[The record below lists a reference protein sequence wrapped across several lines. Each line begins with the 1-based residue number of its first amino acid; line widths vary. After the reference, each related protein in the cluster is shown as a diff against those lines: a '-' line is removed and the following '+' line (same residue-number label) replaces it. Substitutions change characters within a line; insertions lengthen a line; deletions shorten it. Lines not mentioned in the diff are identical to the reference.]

1 MELRFPDAN
10 AMDEMAW
17 PFRLLLGCLTAVVSV
32 ALTFFITPLR
42 SFPLL
47 VAFPTVIFSAWF
59 FGMAGSFGC
68 ALLDVTLVDVFLTE
82 SEFRF
87 SVGFARQE
95 ERLALFLFIS
105 TLVGV
110 LIRRMAHQQAELK
123 NHDLKRNLMLE
134 VTQRQMAEER
144 IRSADALRER
154 EELLQIALKSNG
166 MGLWMWDLQ
175 AETMHRSDEVFRMV
189 GLEPG
194 GISSDPK
201 AWLQCVHPDDREGLE
216 QSLLRTRAT
225 GSDYHHQ
232 YRVCWPDGSV
242 HWLESQGKAQR
253 DNEGRITRVAGVL
266 ADVTH
271 RKRSEE
277 AMLRAEKLAVAGR
290 LAASVAHE
298 INNPLEAVANLLYL
312 VSLTDNAAEA
322 HKHAQRALDELLRVS
337 LITQSTLKF
346 HRQPGTPRVTML
358 SEVIEGVL
366 AMFRGR
372 LHSAGIQLNLR
383 TDNEVAIACMP
394 SEVQQIFS
402 NLIANA
408 VEAMPK
414 SGRLAIRLR
423 ASRDW
428 RDYRKEGMRITFGDS
443 GTGIDRPTMRRIFEP
458 FFTTKAE
465 TGTGLGLWVVAQL
478 VERHGGQ
485 IRVWSSTR
493 DGASCTVFS
502 IFLPTGID
510 AELEGIEVGASTG
523 RRLPAEH
530 IALAP
535 EPGRSPGLPVK

>member
-17 PFRLLLGCLTAVVSV
+17 PFRLLLGCLTAVISIG
-32 ALTFFITPLR
+32 LTFFITPLR

-68 ALLDVTLVDVFLTE
+68 ALLDVTLVDVLLTKE
-82 SEFRF
+82 EFRF

-95 ERLALFLFIS
+95 ERLALFLLVS

-110 LIRRMAHQQAELK
+110 LVRRMAHQQAELR
-123 NHDLKRNLMLE
+123 NTDLKRNLMLE
-134 VTQRQMAEER
+134 VAQRQMAEER
-144 IRSADALRER
+144 VRSAEALKEQ
-154 EELLQIALKSNG
+154 EELLQIALRANG
-166 MGLWMWDLQ
+166 MGLWMWDLH
-175 AETMHRSDEVFRMV
+175 ADAMHRSDEVYRIAGM
-189 GLEPG
+189 EPG
-194 GISSDPK
+194 EISSDPR

-216 QSLLRTRAT
+216 QALLRTRDT
-225 GSDYHHQ
+225 GCDYHFQ
-232 YRVCWPDGSV
+232 YRVCWSDGSV

-253 DNEGRITRVAGVL
+253 DSDGRITRIAGVL

-312 VSLTDNAAEA
+312 ISLTDNTAEA

-358 SEVIEGVL
+358 SEVMEGVL

-372 LHSAGIQLNLR
+372 LHSAGIQVKLNMEE
-383 TDNEVAIACMP
+383 EVAVACMP
-394 SEVQQIFS
+394 SEMQQIFS

-408 VEAMPK
+408 IEAMPK
-414 SGRLAIRLR
+414 SGRLVIRLQP
-423 ASRDW
+423 SHDW
-428 RDYRKEGMRITFGDS
+428 RDRDKKGMRVTFGD
-443 GTGIDRPTMRRIFEP
+443 TGMGMERAIMRRVYEP

-478 VERHGGQ
+478 VERHGGE
-485 IRVWSSTR
+485 IRLWSSLR
-493 DGASCTVFS
+493 QGASGTVFS
-502 IFLPTGID
+502 LFLPTGID
-510 AELEGIEVGASTG
+510 ADLQGVEVGTTTG
-523 RRLPAEH
+523 RRLPGEQV
-530 IALAP
+530 ALAP
-535 EPGRSPGLPVK
+535 QANSFPSLSTK